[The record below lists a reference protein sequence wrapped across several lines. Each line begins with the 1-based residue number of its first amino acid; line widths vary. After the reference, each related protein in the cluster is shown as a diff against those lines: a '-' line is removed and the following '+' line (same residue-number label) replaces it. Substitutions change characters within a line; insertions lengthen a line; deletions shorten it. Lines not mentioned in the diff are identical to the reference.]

1 MSIKQISRE
10 QVKNLLSKF
19 DTTRDNKPIILFSE
33 ANNEAL
39 RIIEEVY
46 GDSFLKLSDANPTSG
61 SSHYAEENG
70 IMKDTTPEV
79 VQEFQNK
86 FPESAFKDDIQ
97 AIVFD
102 LSSEPLTPINLQY
115 YINAADK
122 LKKPIICLPLNSNIN
137 VFPDEYINHFYL
149 YKFQITKDEWLEWAY
164 SEINDA
170 PRIHHLITD
179 FLKNT
184 EDNTFYISTPTPD
197 NSTLAMNWSEVNKK
211 CLKFL
216 SEADDFLDE
225 LWTYPYMDDDTEC
238 EMSEH
243 VKDFE
248 TSLRRLMLFQI
259 LESMKF
265 YLSQNAST
273 MQVQQ
278 ICKAFRE
285 YYQLG
290 K

>member
-10 QVKNLLSKF
+10 QVKGLLSKF

-46 GDSFLKLSDANPTSG
+46 GDYFLKLSDANPTME
-61 SSHYAEENG
+61 SSHYVDENG
-70 IMKDTTPEV
+70 IIKETTPEV
-79 VQEFQNK
+79 IQEFQNK

-97 AIVFD
+97 AIVF
-102 LSSEPLTPINLQY
+102 LIFEPLAPINLQY
-115 YINAADK
+115 YINAANK
-122 LKKPIICLPLNSNIN
+122 LKKPIICLTLNSNIN

-184 EDNTFYISTPTPD
+184 EDFSFYISTPTPD
-197 NSTLAMNWSEVNKK
+197 ISTLAMNWCEVNRE
-211 CLKFL
+211 CIEFL
-216 SEADDFLDE
+216 SEADSFLDV
-225 LWTYPYMDDDTEC
+225 LGTYPYMEDETEC
-238 EMSEH
+238 ELSEH
-243 VKDFE
+243 IKDFK

-259 LESMKF
+259 FESMKH
-265 YLSQNAST
+265 YISQNTST
-273 MQVQQ
+273 IQVQQ

>member
-46 GDSFLKLSDANPTSG
+46 GDSFLKLSDANPTME
-61 SSHYAEENG
+61 SSHYVDENG
-70 IMKDTTPEV
+70 IIKETTPEV
-79 VQEFQNK
+79 IQEFQNK

-97 AIVFD
+97 AIVF
-102 LSSEPLTPINLQY
+102 LIFEPLAPINLQY
-115 YINAADK
+115 YINAANK
-122 LKKPIICLPLNSNIN
+122 LKKPIICLTLNSNIN

-164 SEINDA
+164 SEINDV

-179 FLKNT
+179 FIKNT
-184 EDNTFYISTPTPD
+184 EDYSFYISTPNPD
-197 NSTLAMNWSEVNKK
+197 ISTLAMNWCEVNRE
-211 CLKFL
+211 CIEFL
-216 SEADDFLDE
+216 SEADSFLDV
-225 LWTYPYMDDDTEC
+225 LWTYPYMEDETEC
-238 EMSEH
+238 ELSEH
-243 VKDFE
+243 IKDFK

-259 LESMKF
+259 LESMKH
-265 YLSQNAST
+265 YISQNTST
-273 MQVQQ
+273 IQVQQ

>member
-10 QVKNLLSKF
+10 QVKGLLSKF

-46 GDSFLKLSDANPTSG
+46 GDSFLKLSDANPTME
-61 SSHYAEENG
+61 SSHYVDENG
-70 IMKDTTPEV
+70 IIKETTPEV
-79 VQEFQNK
+79 IQEFQNK

-97 AIVFD
+97 AIVF
-102 LSSEPLTPINLQY
+102 LIFEPLAPINLQY
-115 YINAADK
+115 YINAANK
-122 LKKPIICLPLNSNIN
+122 LKKPIICLTLNSNIN

-164 SEINDA
+164 SEINDV

-179 FLKNT
+179 FIKNT
-184 EDNTFYISTPTPD
+184 EDFSFYISTPNPD
-197 NSTLAMNWSEVNKK
+197 ISTLAMNWCEVNRE
-211 CLKFL
+211 CIEFL
-216 SEADDFLDE
+216 SEADSFLDV
-225 LWTYPYMDDDTEC
+225 LGTYPYMEDETEC
-238 EMSEH
+238 ELSEH
-243 VKDFE
+243 IKDFK

-259 LESMKF
+259 FESMKH
-265 YLSQNAST
+265 YISQNTST
-273 MQVQQ
+273 IQVQQ

-290 K
+290 I

>member
-10 QVKNLLSKF
+10 QVKDLLSKF
-19 DTTRDNKPIILFSE
+19 DTTRDNKPIIPFSE

-39 RIIEEVY
+39 RIIKEVY
-46 GDSFLKLSDANPTSG
+46 GHSFLKLSSANPTLG
-61 SSHYAEENG
+61 SSHYVEENG
-70 IMKDTTPEV
+70 IMKDTAPEV
-79 VQEFQNK
+79 IQEFQNK
-86 FPESAFKDDIQ
+86 FPESVCKDDIQ

-102 LSSEPLTPINLQY
+102 LSFEPLAPINLQY
-115 YINAADK
+115 YINAANK
-122 LKKPIICLPLNSNIN
+122 LRKPIICIPLNSNTN
-137 VFPDEYINHFYL
+137 VFPNEYINNFYL
-149 YKFQITKDEWLEWAY
+149 YKFQITKDEWLKWAC
-164 SEINDA
+164 SEINDV

-197 NSTLAMNWSEVNKK
+197 NSTLAMNWSEVNRE
-211 CLKFL
+211 CIEFL
-216 SEADDFLDE
+216 SEADSFLDV
-225 LWTYPYMDDDTEC
+225 LWTYPYMEDETEC
-238 EMSEH
+238 ELSEH
-243 VKDFE
+243 IKDFK